1 MGKYI
6 KKPVEIEA
14 FLYDGDLMD
23 NEGNYYVPKWA
34 LNAFDD
40 EVLVFSSFEEPGALY
55 VNTLEGHMKVNVGD
69 YIIKGVQ
76 NELYPCKPDI
86 FEQTYAKAG
95 EPQLL
100 YTRWVPDEV
109 VKIYDEAGLVEE
121 LKGVSKEHLRKYYAY
136 AVSAYELNVDYEDT
150 DDRPDVNIKTL
161 WEKANQN
168 NKI

>member
-6 KKPVEIEA
+6 KKPVVIEA
-14 FLYDGDLMD
+14 FQYDGDFKNSD
-23 NEGNYYVPKWA
+23 GKYYVPKWA
-34 LNAFDD
+34 VHAFHLDD
-40 EVLVFSSFEEPGALY
+40 LFFDSKTGPGALY
-55 VNTLEGHMKVNVGD
+55 VRTLEGNMLVNVGD
-69 YIIKGVQ
+69 YIIKGIQ
-76 NELYPCKPDI
+76 GEIYPCKPDI

-100 YTRWVPDEV
+100 YTRWAPDEV

-150 DDRPDVNIKTL
+150 DDRPDVNIKAL

>member
-6 KKPVEIEA
+6 KKPVEVEA
-14 FLYDGDLMD
+14 FKWTGGHDQTEGPDWIVKALED
-23 NEGNYYVPKWA
+23 NWA
-34 LNAFDD
+34 YFINEDTEDVKLII
-40 EVLVFSSFEEPGALY
+40 V
-55 VNTLEGHMKVNVGD
+55 TLEGLMSAERGD